1 MSLFLSNLLVLRIFI
16 VVCGGGGERKSGRE
30 GKAELKVTPP
40 ELESAPSNAEST
52 KFDVGPQWLS
62 SIVVTCYD
70 KNSSTDYNYPL
81 ISSLHFLHQFFIP
94 GRRYLIFV
102 TAPTNE
108 LHFLW

>member
-16 VVCGGGGERKSGRE
+16 TVGGGGGGKEWE
-30 GKAELKVTPP
+30 GGWAELKVTPP
-40 ELESAPSNAEST
+40 GLESAPSNAEST